1 MIVRELYL
9 EREDGV
15 KLYRTYSD
23 SGMKIRQDDTL
34 YIYDEAIDVEG
45 TTHTYT
51 ETDVPIEDD
60 VTAEEALAALEG
72 LV

>member
-23 SGMKIRQDDTL
+23 SGMKIMQDDTD
-34 YIYDEAIDVEG
+34 YIYDEAVDVED
-45 TTHTYT
+45 TSHTYT

-60 VTAEEALAALEG
+60 LTAEEALAALEG

>member
-9 EREDGV
+9 ERTDGV
-15 KLYRTYSD
+15 KLYKTYSD
-23 SGMKIRQDDTL
+23 SGMKIRQDDTD

-45 TTHTYT
+45 TEHTYT
-51 ETDVPIEDD
+51 ETDVPIEDS

>member
-1 MIVRELYL
+1 MIVLELYL

-23 SGMKIRQDDTL
+23 SGMKIRQDDTN

-45 TTHTYT
+45 TEHTYT
-51 ETDVPIEDD
+51 EMDVPIEDT

>member
-23 SGMKIRQDDTL
+23 SGMKIRQDDTD

-45 TTHTYT
+45 TSHTYT
-51 ETDVPIEDD
+51 ETDTPIEDS

-72 LV
+72 LL

>member
-15 KLYRTYSD
+15 KLYKTYSD
-23 SGMKIRQDDTL
+23 SGMKIRQDDTN

-45 TTHTYT
+45 TEHTYT
-51 ETDVPIEDD
+51 ETDVPIEDS

-72 LV
+72 LL

>member
-23 SGMKIRQDDTL
+23 SGMKIMQDDTD
-34 YIYDEAIDVEG
+34 YIYDEAVDVED
-45 TTHTYT
+45 TLHTYT
-51 ETDVPIEDD
+51 ETDTPIDDD
-60 VTAEEALAALEG
+60 VTAEEALVVLEE

>member
-9 EREDGV
+9 ERTDGV
-15 KLYRTYSD
+15 KLYRTHSD
-23 SGMKIRQDDTL
+23 SGMKIRQDDTD

-45 TTHTYT
+45 TEHTYT
-51 ETDVPIEDD
+51 ETDVPIEDS

>member
-1 MIVRELYL
+1 MIVRELYV

-23 SGMKIRQDDTL
+23 SGMKIRQDDTD

-45 TTHTYT
+45 TAHTYT
-51 ETDVPIEDD
+51 ETDVPIEDS

-72 LV
+72 LL

>member
-9 EREDGV
+9 EREDGI
-15 KLYRTYSD
+15 KLYKTYSD
-23 SGMKIRQDDTL
+23 SGMKIMQDDTL
-34 YIYDEAIDVEG
+34 YIYDEAIDVEE
-45 TTHTYT
+45 TAHTYT

>member
-9 EREDGV
+9 ERTDGV

-23 SGMKIRQDDTL
+23 GGMKIRQDDTD

-45 TTHTYT
+45 TEHTYT
-51 ETDVPIEDD
+51 ETDAPIEDT

>member
-23 SGMKIRQDDTL
+23 SGMKISQDDTL
-34 YIYDEAIDVEG
+34 YVYDEAIDVED
-45 TTHTYT
+45 TSHTYT

>member
-1 MIVRELYL
+1 MIVRELYV

-15 KLYRTYSD
+15 KLYKTYSD
-23 SGMKIRQDDTL
+23 SGMKIRQDDTD

-45 TTHTYT
+45 TEHTYT
-51 ETDVPIEDD
+51 ETDVPIEDS

-72 LV
+72 LL